1 MKIVAH
7 TLVKNEQRF
16 LWFSINS
23 VINYVDKILI
33 WDTGSTDKTR
43 EIIKILKTKH
53 KGKIETKSLKNIT
66 SKEFPQ
72 IRQQMLDS
80 TDGDWIL
87 MLDGDEIWWEDSIK
101 KICSLIQREGNK
113 IESIVVP
120 NYMLIGDMY
129 HYQEKKAGQYRFGK
143 RKGHYNLRALST
155 RIPGLKSK
163 GRHGIWGWVGKSE
176 KRIQE
181 RKKIKYVNAPYFHAS
196 FLQRSGSIKKEKDVP
211 KRKRKLKYEIGNSFP
226 LDFYYPEAFFRKRSQ
241 MIPSPWN
248 TFDNKYKIRAIIE
261 TPLKKIKRRI
271 IPSKVGY

>member
-1 MKIVAH
+1 MKITAH

-23 VINYVDKILI
+23 VINYVDKILL

-43 EIIKILKTKH
+43 EIVKLLKTKY
-53 KGKIETKSLKNIT
+53 KEKIETKFLKSISSN
-66 SKEFPQ
+66 EFPQ

-80 TDGDWIL
+80 TNADWIL
-87 MLDGDEIWWEDSIK
+87 MLDGDEVWWEDSIK
-101 KICSLIQREGNK
+101 KVYSLIQREGNK

-129 HYQEKKAGQYRFGK
+129 HYQEKKAGQYKFER

-163 GRHGIWGWVGKSE
+163 GRHGIWGWVDKNE

-181 RKKIKYVNAPYFHAS
+181 RKRIKYVNAPYLHAS
-196 FLQRSGSIKKEKDVP
+196 FLQRGGCIKKDKDVP
-211 KRKRKLKYEIGNSFP
+211 KRKRKLKYEIGDPFP
-226 LDFYYPEAFFRKRSQ
+226 LDFYYPETFFRRKPQ
-241 MIPSPWN
+241 IILSPWN
-248 TFDNKYKIRAIIE
+248 TMSNKYRARAIVE